1 MNKNYKKIGLIIA
14 VILTLCIITWFLYKS
29 LYFQFSI
36 SPSDKIMSDVG
47 PSVTLDF
54 NIEINPSTVQINYDK
69 NIFHEV
75 NISERSIKL
84 STLNRKTSEES
95 TDIDIVFIETVNGS
109 QKIENK
115 KIKISIK
122 EFDANSVS
130 TQEHKDLIANQDRE
144 YKIDPIFTA
153 LPKET
158 LDYTIR
164 AEMSAD
170 QPIVTITILTS
181 SIDDENSIASKRDGA
196 MNYLKS
202 LKESENIDI
211 SKYYIKFKN

>member
-14 VILTLCIITWFLYKS
+14 VILTLSIITWFLYKS

-130 TQEHKDLIANQDRE
+130 TQEHKDLTANQDRE

>member
-14 VILTLCIITWFLYKS
+14 VILTLSIITWFLYKS

-54 NIEINPSTVQINYDK
+54 NIEINPSTVQINYNK

-158 LDYTIR
+158 LDYAIR

>member
-14 VILTLCIITWFLYKS
+14 VILTLSIITWFLYKS

-170 QPIVTITILTS
+170 QPIC
-181 SIDDENSIASKRDGA
+181 
-196 MNYLKS
+196 
-202 LKESENIDI
+202 KEPVD
-211 SKYYIKFKN
+211 YYQPYPQLC